1 MAFRTY
7 SAEHGVHNI
16 SFNYIKDTTVG
27 PSGTWVPLTDTH
39 LAAGGSTGSSGGS
52 SGGSSSSTVEPAL
65 KINTSAL
72 TNFLLAKSG
81 TGILFSVVGYNSNT
95 GQQYLHV
102 FDNTS
107 SGANLIH
114 TQVIDGADNFGVDF
128 GPNGIYMNTGILICN
143 SSTVVTQTNGSA
155 DLFITAVY
163 R

>member
-7 SAEHGVHNI
+7 TAEHGNPGQAFLYV
-16 SFNYIKDTTVG
+16 KDPTLG
-27 PSGTWVPLTDTH
+27 ASGLWTPLTTDM
-39 LAAGGSTGSSGGS
+39 LAASSGSSSGGS

-65 KINTSAL
+65 KVNTPSL

-95 GQQYLHV
+95 GQQFLHV

-114 TQVIDGADNFGVDF
+114 TQVIDGSDNFGVDF
-128 GPNGIYMNTGILICN
+128 GPNGIYMNTGILVCN
-143 SSTVVTQTNGSA
+143 SSTVVTQTNGAS